1 MGQKN
6 YTVLASTATRENVTI
21 GGADATQFVAG
32 DDATIH
38 VLVLDG
44 AGTPLDVSS
53 ATLEFALGDSTTITP
68 TDVSAT
74 NGLVKVELDKSD
86 TESFT
91 STQSIELRRTDTDNE
106 VSLLLGNLDVTE
118 GV

>member
-21 GGADATQFVAG
+21 GGADGTPFIAG
-32 DDATIH
+32 DDATIN

-44 AGTPLDVSS
+44 EGGLEDVSS
-53 ATLEFALGDSTTITP
+53 ATLEFALADGTTITP
-68 TDVSAT
+68 TDVSAA
-74 NGLVKVELDKSD
+74 NGLVKVELETGD
-86 TESFT
+86 TSGLT
-91 STQSIELRRTDTDNE
+91 SAQSIELRRTDNGNE
-106 VSLLLGNLDVTE
+106 VSYLLGTLDITE